1 MKASVGYEFPK
12 PSTEVK
18 GRSKKH
24 PNYKTY
30 GICSSLCKTNDR
42 ILTPICIGLREEWQQ
57 GKLCDVSFLTLLLFL
72 LI

>member
-30 GICSSLCKTNDR
+30 GICSSLCKTNDNKF
-42 ILTPICIGLREEWQQ
+42 TPSSFGLKEEWQ
-57 GKLCDVSFLTLLLFL
+57 
-72 LI
+72 